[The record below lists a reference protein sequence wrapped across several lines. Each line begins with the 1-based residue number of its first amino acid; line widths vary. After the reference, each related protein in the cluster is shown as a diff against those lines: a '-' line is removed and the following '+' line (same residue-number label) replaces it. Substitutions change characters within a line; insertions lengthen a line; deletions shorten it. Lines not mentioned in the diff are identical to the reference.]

1 MTAPLSKDRL
11 AEITA
16 LEAAAT
22 AGPWLREDDSTTLT
36 RWVTDERGVLD
47 ISFGYV
53 GNNTQDDARFVA
65 MARTAVPELL
75 AEVARLK
82 TLVGPEDGITQV
94 RVLPT
99 KAGTWRVRY
108 RHDGRR
114 RSSSQFET
122 EDAARAWI
130 ERKTEQARRQLY
142 ASHNETNPGGTL

>member
-1 MTAPLSKDRL
+1 MTAPLSEDRL

-22 AGPWLREDDSTTLT
+22 AGPWHTAREAGTSSYPPD
-36 RWVTDERGVLD
+36 
-47 ISFGYV
+47 
-53 GNNTQDDARFVA
+53 FVA
-65 MARTAVPELL
+65 NWVGEHMQGVGTFDTGVGEQAEADLEFILDARTAVPQLL

-82 TLVGPEDGITQV
+82 ALVGPEDGITQV
-94 RVLPT
+94 RALPT

-130 ERKTEQARRQLY
+130 ERKAQQA
-142 ASHNETNPGGTL
+142 GGAR